1 MIEKIETKSRVKAV
15 RESLIYRRSVRT
27 FNSQPI
33 PKEILDNLIEVAKH
47 APSGSNWQNQ
57 RFLVITDPSEIQ
69 KVGKIRFVWPYKA
82 AKIDKIKQ
90 SHPAGILGHGAALI
104 LVFAD
109 ASRND
114 ARGNGEYYIWE
125 SLETQ
130 NCAASVQNILTLA
143 TAYGLGSCWVSASE
157 KMNYNRMLSGQS
169 WRAALSSYDIP
180 DFYKIQG
187 VVVLGYPRKYDEEGY
202 AVGEKMHGA
211 TNWASTERKDN
222 DHYLIKK
229 LAASNESKLTTLERL
244 LVQVLSKGIKGLL
257 ALIRLFDKGIHRI
270 EFERFIRKN

>member
-187 VVVLGYPRKYDEEGY
+187 VVVLGYPRKYDDEGY

-211 TNWASTERKDN
+211 TNWASTDRKDN

-229 LAASNESKLTTLERL
+229 LAESNESKLTSIERL

-257 ALIRLFDKGIHRI
+257 GLIRLFDKGIHRI

>member
-1 MIEKIETKSRVKAV
+1 MIEKLDTTSRVKSV
-15 RESLIYRRSVRT
+15 KESLIYRRSVRT
-27 FNSQPI
+27 FNSDPI
-33 PKEILDNLIEVAKH
+33 PGEILDDLIEVAKY

-57 RFLVITDPSEIQ
+57 RFLVITDPSEIE

-257 ALIRLFDKGIHRI
+257 VLIRLFDKGIHRI
-270 EFERFIRKN
+270 EFERYIRKN